1 MMKEPND
8 LHRIRRQVD
17 MFFDQALSK
26 EDERSLLERVKSDPA
41 YHRVFT
47 QEQHMRESLK
57 KNVHRPGV
65 TPDLIQAIKDNIR
78 MT

>member
-1 MMKEPND
+1 MKDPSN
-8 LHRIRRQVD
+8 LQRIRRQVD

-26 EDERSLLERVKSDPA
+26 EDEQSLLERVQTDPA

-47 QEQHMRESLK
+47 QEQYMRESLR

-78 MT
+78 MA